1 MISKENNLKA
11 SNGVKKKASF
21 SVVGVIAALALL
33 VGIWF
38 FGFIELRAMAR
49 RTAVLGEKK
58 ATLEARRGNL
68 QSLEA
73 FIGNIAADQERVANV
88 FVSEQ
93 TLVEFIERLER
104 LAGETGVSLAIQE
117 AQLPKKTGEHL
128 SIRFSTAGNL
138 RDTMQYLLLVEHLP
152 YQLRLTNADM
162 QKNNARKGGDDW
174 NAHYQLQVL
183 SFE

>member
-1 MISKENNLKA
+1 MFEKYA
-11 SNGVKKKASF
+11 FMKKKVSF

-33 VGIWF
+33 IGIWF
-38 FGFIELRAMAR
+38 FGFMEFRAMAR
-49 RTAVLGEKK
+49 RVAALGEKNT
-58 ATLEARRGNL
+58 TLEARRGNL

-73 FIGNIAADQERVANV
+73 FIGDIAADQERIASV

-93 TLVEFIERLER
+93 TLVKFIERLER

-117 AQLPKKTGEHL
+117 AQLPRKTGEHL

-138 RDTMQYLLLVEHLP
+138 RDTTQYLLLVEHMP
-152 YQLRLTNADM
+152 YQLRLTSADI
-162 QKNNARKGGDDW
+162 QKNNAQKDGDDW
-174 NAHYQLQVL
+174 NAHYQLNVL